1 MDTVDRVSG
10 SRGQSALASGV
21 ISKFPCEDVSGARV
35 RPHIKCY
42 YSARYAALPT
52 CRVVCTLPNE
62 HRMHS
67 CRPRGARA
75 RGATEL
81 CAVRTPSPSSWGFH
95 HHGRVRLEDAFRRN
109 GRRRCRT
116 TRFLSLERARR
127 GCSALTRSH
136 ATLVT
141 LRHGRTH
148 AQPTH
153 PDQTRDGRPDR
164 TRHGGSH
171 ARNTQALRGSPA
183 LRTTRMIQGDSTS
196 HNLIA
201 GDATHLRPRRATY
214 APGARRA
221 PPLSVWVSL
230 SGAGGAVR
238 ATVMNPQR
246 AERGWLAGLID
257 STVASINTDS
267 SAKSSFSS
275 RCGPTRNPQA
285 M

>member
-1 MDTVDRVSG
+1 VLRSDSQPRDTRDT
-10 SRGQSALASGV
+10 
-21 ISKFPCEDVSGARV
+21 PT
-35 RPHIKCY
+35 RPH
-42 YSARYAALPT
+42 
-52 CRVVCTLPNE
+52 
-62 HRMHS
+62 
-67 CRPRGARA
+67 PRTA
-75 RGATEL
+75 
-81 CAVRTPSPSSWGFH
+81 
-95 HHGRVRLEDAFRRN
+95 DAP
-109 GRRRCRT
+109 GPD
-116 TRFLSLERARR
+116 ARR
-127 GCSALTRSH
+127 QTG
-136 ATLVT
+136 
-141 LRHGRTH
+141 
-148 AQPTH
+148 
-153 PDQTRDGRPDR
+153 PDAV